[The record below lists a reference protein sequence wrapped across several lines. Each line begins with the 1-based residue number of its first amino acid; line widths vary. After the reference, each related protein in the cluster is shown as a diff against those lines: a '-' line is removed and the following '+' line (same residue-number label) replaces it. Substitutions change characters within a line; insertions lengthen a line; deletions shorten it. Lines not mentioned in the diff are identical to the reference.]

1 MADDDGTGTRFR
13 DGTIILMGFGLVG
26 ALAVVGMLISALA
39 GGTGAGGLLLGAG
52 LGILVSVG
60 IFTGYAFS
68 RM

>member
-1 MADDDGTGTRFR
+1 MAEDDEGRFR
-13 DGTIILMGFGLVG
+13 DGTIILLGFGLVG
-26 ALAVVGMLISALA
+26 AFAVVGMLISALV